1 METDDEDGRRAWRD
15 LSKSFD
21 EAKPVADEINE
32 QIYLH
37 DRVMIGLQW
46 AGLIG
51 EFVNG
56 NRGLVGNPD
65 FWVQRGQDR
74 SSFAIVGET
83 KSTHNLPIP
92 MESRDIVNQYNEA
105 IASSTGDP
113 TPAQIRAWS
122 HVGHP
127 ISQIIGYMILNRC
140 RYGMLTSATRTYF
153 LQIKNI
159 DDTDVVN
166 ISDAWFIGQPGYLRA
181 ISAMY
186 NLSLNDNQPRL
197 STRRQ
202 RGWKVSTPPSM
213 NMARS
218 RKRARDGDDP
228 GRPLT
233 RSATQQGRQRAAS
246 GDSENPATTSPMPS
260 LGFGRIDVVD
270 FEDIDIR
277 DPIGYGKRGTSF
289 SALWRKEVQ
298 VAVKVFDATK
308 PGGQDAFEKEIKAYL
323 HLEDVWGE
331 LVPQPHFVSFAY
343 GAWFLGMQMAR
354 HPPKDACLEDWG
366 EVLDTL
372 EQEHKFRHLDVWMGD
387 RGDDWRNLMVI
398 QDQKGRDRPIVI
410 DLEDYELLST

>member
-1 METDDEDGRRAWRD
+1 
-15 LSKSFD
+15 
-21 EAKPVADEINE
+21 
-32 QIYLH
+32 
-37 DRVMIGLQW
+37 
-46 AGLIG
+46 
-51 EFVNG
+51 
-56 NRGLVGNPD
+56 
-65 FWVQRGQDR
+65 
-74 SSFAIVGET
+74 
-83 KSTHNLPIP
+83 

-218 RKRARDGDDP
+218 RKRARDGYCS
-228 GRPLT
+228 T
-233 RSATQQGRQRAAS
+233 SRQRVKAS
-246 GDSENPATTSPMPS
+246 KSMRYP
-260 LGFGRIDVVD
+260 
-270 FEDIDIR
+270 
-277 DPIGYGKRGTSF
+277 
-289 SALWRKEVQ
+289 
-298 VAVKVFDATK
+298 
-308 PGGQDAFEKEIKAYL
+308 
-323 HLEDVWGE
+323 
-331 LVPQPHFVSFAY
+331 
-343 GAWFLGMQMAR
+343 
-354 HPPKDACLEDWG
+354 
-366 EVLDTL
+366 TL
-372 EQEHKFRHLDVWMGD
+372 ETSAR
-387 RGDDWRNLMVI
+387 RI
-398 QDQKGRDRPIVI
+398 I
-410 DLEDYELLST
+410 